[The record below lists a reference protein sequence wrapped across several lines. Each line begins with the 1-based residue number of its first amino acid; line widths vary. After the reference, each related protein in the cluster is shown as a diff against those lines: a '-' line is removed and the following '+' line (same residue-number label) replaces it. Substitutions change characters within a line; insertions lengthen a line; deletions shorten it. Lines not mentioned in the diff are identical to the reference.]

1 MRIKKLLIITSI
13 LFLVIILN
21 VDFFKSFVKSMIPQS
36 KYSTYLNMRMV
47 LSGNSYKT
55 RYEDLARQITSS
67 FNNLDYVDS
76 DTIYIN
82 DKAIYSY
89 KFPNIFP
96 GKHDGSVSSGYI
108 DFIKKNQT
116 ENELLYVSGSGVF
129 LKMNKIE
136 NRIYFKTLNSNIT
149 DIVKYDEF
157 YLPSRYGIKD
167 LLIDND
173 DIYISINMLFKDSIN
188 NIIYHSKLD
197 TLNFS
202 KFFVPNDFIKIKR
215 SVEGLSEYIYT
226 DYGKLNSHQSGGR
239 LVKGRN
245 DSIIVTFGE
254 YRLRDLAQDPK
265 SINGKIVSISK
276 KDKKYRILSSG
287 HRNPQGLFYSK
298 NDDFILSSEHGPAGG
313 DEINFQ
319 NNLDS
324 IFNFGW
330 PISSYGLHYDIDN
343 DQSDHS
349 SSDQQIDGAPLYKSH
364 KNYGFQEPIFYFE
377 DSPGV
382 SEIVVVNTDKENID
396 FVLSTMG
403 WPQVSDEERKYLR
416 SLLFFRYN
424 SKLNE
429 IKLINNFSLNERIR
443 DMKYID
449 DSDELYLFGE
459 TTGTLFHIKNL
470 KEFLK

>member
-1 MRIKKLLIITSI
+1 MKIKKLLIITSI
-13 LFLVIILN
+13 FFLVIILN
-21 VDFFKSFVKSMIPQS
+21 DDFFKSVVKSMIYKVYPGIQEV
-36 KYSTYLNMRMV
+36 TM
-47 LSGNSYKT
+47 SYKI
-55 RYEDLARQITSS
+55 RYENLARQITSS

-76 DTIYIN
+76 DTIYLN

-89 KFPNIFP
+89 KFPSIFP

-108 DFIKKNQT
+108 DFIKKDQTKNQ
-116 ENELLYVSGSGVF
+116 LLYVSGSGVF
-129 LKMNKIE
+129 LEINKLE

-157 YLPSRYGIKD
+157 YLPSDKGIKD
-167 LLIDND
+167 ILIDKD

-197 TLNFS
+197 TLNFT

-215 SVEGLSEYIYT
+215 SKEGLSESIYT
-226 DYGKLNSHQSGGR
+226 DYGEFNSHQSGGR

-254 YRLRDLAQDPK
+254 YRVRDLAQDPK

-276 KDKKYRILSSG
+276 KDKKYRVLSTG
-287 HRNPQGLFYSK
+287 HRNPQGLYYSK
-298 NDDFILSSEHGPAGG
+298 NHDFILSSEHGPSGG

-324 IFNFGW
+324 LYNFGW
-330 PISSYGLHYDIDN
+330 PISSYGLHYD
-343 DQSDHS
+343 DQL
-349 SSDQQIDGAPLYKSH
+349 IDGAPLYKSH
-364 KNYGFQEPIFYFE
+364 KDYGFQEPIFYFSK
-377 DSPGV
+377 SPGV
-382 SEIVVVNTDKENID
+382 SEIVVINTDKENID
-396 FVLSTMG
+396 FIVSTMG
-403 WPQVSDEERKYLR
+403 WPDISDEERKYLR
-416 SLLFFRYN
+416 SILFFRFNYK
-424 SKLNE
+424 SNE

-449 DSDELYLFGE
+449 ESDELYLFGE

-470 KEFLK
+470 TEFLK